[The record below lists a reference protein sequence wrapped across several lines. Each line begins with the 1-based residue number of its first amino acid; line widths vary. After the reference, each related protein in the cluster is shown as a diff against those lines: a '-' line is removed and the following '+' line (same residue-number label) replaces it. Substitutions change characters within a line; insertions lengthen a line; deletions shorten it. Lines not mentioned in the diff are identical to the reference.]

1 MVTMVLTDEAKL
13 LAHSETSDDD
23 GHEPRVEG
31 FRTRR
36 GLRLEEH
43 HLRKK
48 FGIDASQTP
57 PTKLGDSLND

>member
-1 MVTMVLTDEAKL
+1 MVLTDEAKL

-43 HLRKK
+43 HLLKK
-48 FGIDASQTP
+48 VWNQH
-57 PTKLGDSLND
+57 LRQLNP